1 MIIENTIRAL
11 LTDYK
16 HQFRGITL
24 ERLVLG
30 RNFTAVLLSNGS
42 CGMAGAETNDKTHNK
57 HHNRILGHFA
67 PGNISGSNVEDI
79 LTYNKDNR
87 IPFSV
92 KLAIINALS
101 SSILNDEDF
110 IIHENCDPYDL
121 LHVCAEDTLTI
132 VGAFRN
138 YIKKAIATGCRLHV
152 LELNKEAMPPEHED
166 VFVSEQEAEIVLQQ
180 SNKIIITGSSLVN
193 NTLPSLLSKIQ
204 KNALTAIT
212 GPTANL
218 LPQVLFDSG
227 IQIIGGTRITDS
239 ATMFRIISEGGS
251 GYHLFEHCAIK
262 ICILK
267 NKLSLKSE

>member
-193 NTLPSLLSKIQ
+193 NTLPSLLSKSR
-204 KNALTAIT
+204 K
-212 GPTANL
+212 
-218 LPQVLFDSG
+218 
-227 IQIIGGTRITDS
+227 
-239 ATMFRIISEGGS
+239 M
-251 GYHLFEHCAIK
+251 HLR
-262 ICILK
+262 
-267 NKLSLKSE
+267 LSLVPRPIFCLRFYSTLGFKSLVEQELQTAQPCSASYQKEALDIIYLNTAQLRFAFSKINYL